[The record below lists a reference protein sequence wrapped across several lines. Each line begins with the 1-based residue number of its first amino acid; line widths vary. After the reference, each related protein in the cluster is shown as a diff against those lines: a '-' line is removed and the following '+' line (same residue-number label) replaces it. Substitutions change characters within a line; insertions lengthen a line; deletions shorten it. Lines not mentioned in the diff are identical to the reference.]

1 MNIFKLTLVFCILL
15 GSSIAQAQEMPDS
28 SSTNKDTSSI
38 ATIYYNIGVGLL
50 NYRGDIGAIKDLG
63 TTENLQ
69 IGFHAGAEYKITSSI
84 GISLNGGYATLTK
97 NERNGD
103 DNRNF
108 QSKVINAGLSAS
120 FHFANGSILA
130 ENYPIAPFISIG
142 IDFLSFN
149 SKTDSLDASGNQYFY
164 WQDGSIR
171 NIAQNQTNF
180 GTKLARD
187 YEYETKISSNDK
199 NNIPFAFPIA
209 LGFDFE
215 INSYLRARIKQ
226 SVSITNS
233 DIIDGFKGGK
243 TNDVLMYSS
252 LSFVFNPSGLGERSK
267 KHKEYDDIDFAALLK
282 ADSDADGVLDI
293 DDKCQFTDEGI
304 KVDRHGCPLDDDH
317 DGIPNHLDQDNKTKK
332 SALEVDTNGV
342 EIPDSLIAKEAI
354 DTVVTLRDELCQFY
368 PSMCQGE
375 ESDIEFQLLNAGKA
389 DKSLINSR
397 VEPSKKSIEEIKK
410 LCDINGNGRI
420 TSKEIYES
428 IDNYFDG
435 KVDLALGDIHKL
447 IDYFFDQ

>member
-15 GSSIAQAQEMPDS
+15 GSSIAQAQETPDS
-28 SSTNKDTSSI
+28 SSTNKDTSGLSP
-38 ATIYYNIGVGLL
+38 IYYNVGVGLL
-50 NYRGDIGAIKDLG
+50 NYRGDVGVIKDLG

-69 IGFHAGAEYKITSSI
+69 FGFHAGAEYKITSSL

-103 DNRNF
+103 SNRNF

-120 FHFANGSILA
+120 FHFANGFILA
-130 ENYPIAPFISIG
+130 EDYPIDPFISIG

-149 SKTDSLDASGNQYFY
+149 SKADSLDANGNPYFY
-164 WQDGSIR
+164 WEDGSIR
-171 NIAQNQTNF
+171 DIAQNPSNI
-180 GTKLARD
+180 GTKLSRD
-187 YEYETKISSNDK
+187 YEYETKIPTNGEND
-199 NNIPFAFPIA
+199 IPFAFPIA
-209 LGFDFE
+209 LGFDFH

-226 SVSITNS
+226 SISITNT
-233 DIIDGFKGGK
+233 DFIDGLKGGK

-252 LSFVFNPSGLGERSK
+252 ISFVFNPSGLGERSK
-267 KHKEYDDIDFAALLK
+267 KHKEYDAIDFAALLR

-368 PSMCQGE
+368 PSMCQGD
-375 ESDIEFQLLNAGKA
+375 ESDIEFQLLNVGKA
-389 DKSLINSR
+389 DKSLISSR
-397 VEPSKKSIEEIKK
+397 VEPSKKSIEEIIKR
-410 LCDINGNGRI
+410 CDINGNGRI

-447 IDYFFDQ
+447 IDYFFEQ

>member
-15 GSSIAQAQEMPDS
+15 GSSIAQAQETPDS
-28 SSTNKDTSSI
+28 SSTNKDTSGLSP
-38 ATIYYNIGVGLL
+38 IYYNVGVGLL
-50 NYRGDIGAIKDLG
+50 NYRGDVGVIKDLG

-69 IGFHAGAEYKITSSI
+69 FGFQAGAEYKITSSL

-103 DNRNF
+103 SNRNF

-120 FHFANGSILA
+120 FHFANGFILA
-130 ENYPIAPFISIG
+130 EDYPIDPFISIG

-149 SKTDSLDASGNQYFY
+149 SKTDSLDASGNKYFY
-164 WQDGSIR
+164 WEDGSIR
-171 NIAQNQTNF
+171 DIAYDPDNI
-180 GTKLARD
+180 GTKLSRD
-187 YEYETKISSNDK
+187 YKYETKIPTNEEGD
-199 NNIPFAFPIA
+199 IPFAFPVAI
-209 LGFDFE
+209 GFDFH
-215 INSYLRARIKQ
+215 INSYLKARIKQ
-226 SVSITNS
+226 SISITNT
-233 DIIDGFKGGK
+233 DFIDGFVGGK
-243 TNDVLMYSS
+243 ANDVLMYSS
-252 LSFVFNPSGLGERSK
+252 ISFVFNPSGLGERSK
-267 KHKEYDDIDFAALLK
+267 KHKEYDDIDFTALLK
-282 ADSDADGVLDI
+282 ADSDADGILDI

-304 KVDRHGCPLDDDH
+304 KVDKHGCPLDDDH

-342 EIPDSLIAKEAI
+342 AVPDSLIAREAI

-375 ESDIEFQLLNAGKA
+375 ESDIEFQLLNVGKA
-389 DKSLINSR
+389 DKSLISSR
-397 VEPSKKSIEEIKK
+397 VEPSKKSIEEIIK

-447 IDYFFDQ
+447 IDYFFEQ

>member
-1 MNIFKLTLVFCILL
+1 MNILKLTLVFCILL
-15 GSSIAQAQEMPDS
+15 GSSIAQAQETPDS
-28 SSTNKDTSSI
+28 SSTDKDTSRL
-38 ATIYYNIGVGLL
+38 APIYYNMGVGLL
-50 NYRGDIGAIKDLG
+50 NYRGDVGVIKDLG

-69 IGFHAGAEYKITSSI
+69 VGFHAGVEYKITSSL
-84 GISLNGGYATLTK
+84 GVSLNGGYATLTK
-97 NERNGD
+97 NERTGNS
-103 DNRNF
+103 NVNF
-108 QSKVINAGLSAS
+108 QTKVINAGLSAS
-120 FHFANGSILA
+120 FHFANGFILA
-130 ENYPIAPFISIG
+130 EDYRIDPFISIG

-149 SKTDSLDASGNQYFY
+149 SKTDSLDASGNKYFY
-164 WQDGSIR
+164 WEDGSIR
-171 NIAQNQTNF
+171 NIAQNPTDF
-180 GTKLARD
+180 GTKLSRD
-187 YEYETKISSNDK
+187 YKYETEIPTSGENDL
-199 NNIPFAFPIA
+199 PLAFPISI
-209 LGFDFE
+209 GFDFY
-215 INSYLRARIKQ
+215 INPYLKARVKQ
-226 SVSITNS
+226 SVSITNT
-233 DIIDGFKGGK
+233 DFIDGLADGK

-252 LSFVFNPSGLGERSK
+252 MSFVFNPSGLGKRSK

-342 EIPDSLIAKEAI
+342 AIPDSLIAREAT

-389 DKSLINSR
+389 DKSLITSR

-435 KVDLALGDIHKL
+435 KIDLALGDIHKL
-447 IDYFFDQ
+447 IDYFFEQ